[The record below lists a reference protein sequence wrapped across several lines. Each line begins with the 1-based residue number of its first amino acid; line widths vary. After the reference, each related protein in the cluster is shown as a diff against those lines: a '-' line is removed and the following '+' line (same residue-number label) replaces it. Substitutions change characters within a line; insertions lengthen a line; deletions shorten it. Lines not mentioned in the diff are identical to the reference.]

1 MKILYIEL
9 TIHIFECDNLKRKRN
24 IANSMAAKLKNKF
37 NVSVAQKHD
46 KLLNS
51 FILGLAMVSTEYK
64 LLIKHKEIILNFLE
78 QLEYPIEIVE
88 IHSEII

>member
-37 NVSVAQKHD
+37 NISVAQKHD
-46 KLLNS
+46 NLLNR
-51 FILGLAMVSTEYK
+51 FILGLAMVSTESK
-64 LLIKHKEIILNFLE
+64 ILVKHKEMILNYLE
-78 QLEYPIEIVE
+78 QMEYSVEIVE
-88 IHSEII
+88 VYSEII